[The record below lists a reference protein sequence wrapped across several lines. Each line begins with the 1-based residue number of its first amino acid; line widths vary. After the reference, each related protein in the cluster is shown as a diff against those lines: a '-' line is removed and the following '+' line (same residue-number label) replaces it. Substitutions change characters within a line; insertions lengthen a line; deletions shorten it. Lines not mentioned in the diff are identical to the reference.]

1 MSLDRYDF
9 IFIAAFFAVIIFVAI
24 KYSKRAGE
32 SLGEFFL
39 SGRKLPWYIA
49 GFSMVATTFAAD
61 TPLAVTEIV
70 NKNGIAGNWLW
81 WNMLIGGMLTVFF
94 FAKYWRRANIMTDV
108 EFIELRYG
116 GKPAAFLRGF
126 RAIYLGVFMNAIIM
140 GWINVALATIIHVF
154 FDIPVDHLI
163 WYVAAAMIFTATY
176 SSLSGLW
183 GVAINDFIQFIIAMT
198 GCIALA
204 IVVIHSDKIGGISGL
219 QAKLPKGSM
228 NFLPNVGEGNWV
240 GFSLGVASFFAFVGV
255 QWWAS
260 WYPGAEPGGGGY
272 VAQRMMS
279 AKDEKNSLWATL
291 FFQVAHYCI
300 RPWPWILVGLATIV
314 LYPQLGVD
322 DKKLGFVMA
331 MRDFLPSGLRGLLLV
346 TFLAAYMSS
355 ISSQLNWSTSYFI
368 NDLYKRFIRKDNSF
382 SNEAKAQKHYVLM
395 SRIYTMI
402 VMLFALFA
410 YTQITSISA
419 VWKFVFECGAGLGLV
434 LILRWYWWR
443 INAWSEITAT
453 IVPFIVYGVVKVMEF
468 NLLKDFKNNLAAT
481 NQLIS
486 GEIPAKNLEDFYNL
500 HPYLHFPY
508 SFLITVAVTTVCWIL
523 ITFIT
528 RPEKTEILQKFY
540 QRIQPQGVWKPVR
553 TTLGMPAQKSTIPFL
568 LLSWISAIVMTYSM
582 LFTIGKIIFGDWTS
596 AIELFALVL
605 TGFLLMRLGMKKAE
619 LL

>member
-1 MSLDRYDF
+1 MTLSSIDWIL
-9 IFIAAFFAVIIFVAI
+9 IAIFFAVIITISI
-24 KYSKRAGE
+24 KFSSRAGE

-61 TPLAVTEIV
+61 TPLAVTELV
-70 NKNGIAGNWLW
+70 NTKGIAGNWLW

-94 FAKYWRRANIMTDV
+94 FARYWRRAGIMTDV
-108 EFIELRYG
+108 EFIEIRYG

-140 GWINVALATIIHVF
+140 GWINVAFASIIHVF
-154 FDIPVDHLI
+154 FGIPNDQLI
-163 WYVAAAMIFTATY
+163 WYVAGAMLFTATY

-204 IVVIHSDKIGGISGL
+204 IVVVHSPQVGGISGL
-219 QAKLPKGSM
+219 QAKLPAGSL
-228 NFLPNVGEGNWV
+228 NFFPNIGSGNIIG
-240 GFSLGVASFFAFVGV
+240 GFTLGIGSFLAFVGV

-300 RPWPWILVGLATIV
+300 RPWPWILVGLSTIV
-314 LYPQLGVD
+314 LYPELAAD
-322 DKKLGFVMA
+322 DKRLGYVMA
-331 MRDFLPSGLRGLLLV
+331 MRDFLPPGLKGLLLV

-355 ISSQLNWSTSYFI
+355 ISSQLNWSSSYFI
-368 NDLYKRFIRKDNSF
+368 NDLYKRFIRKDNTF
-382 SNEAKAQKHYVLM
+382 DNEASAQKHYVRA
-395 SRIYTMI
+395 SRIYTMV
-402 VMLFALFA
+402 VMALAVFA

-419 VWKFVFECGAGLGLV
+419 VWSFVFECGAGLGLV

-443 INAWSEITAT
+443 INAWSEIAAT
-453 IVPFIVYGVVKVMEF
+453 ITPFVVYGIIKVFFPEF
-468 NLLKDFKNNLAAT
+468 
-481 NQLIS
+481 I
-486 GEIPAKNLEDFYNL
+486 
-500 HPYLHFPY
+500 FPN
-508 SFLITVAVTTVCWIL
+508 SFFVTVGITTVSWIL

-528 RPEKTEILQKFY
+528 KPENNNTLQKFY
-540 QRIQPQGVWKPVR
+540 QTIEPQGAWNAVR
-553 TTLGMPAQKSTIPFL
+553 ESLGIAKGPSTLPFL
-568 LLSWISAIVMTYSM
+568 FLSWISAIVMTYSM
-582 LFTIGKIIFGDWTS
+582 LFLIGKIIFGDWQMAGVFFVTV
-596 AIELFALVL
+596 LV
-605 TGFLLMRLGMKKAE
+605 GFILMRLGMKRAG